1 MNWKP
6 SGLQINKH
14 EFRPAGGG
22 TLNFE
27 ILDDLGVPPKITN
40 LILTK
45 GKTHMRMDVLERKA
59 THIGEGTEY
68 MRGFRNIE
76 QVDIV
81 VFQQAVE
88 LLDAMSTALSTLDA
102 ETHNKVI
109 TLALDELKRKN
120 AATKS
125 FPLGRGE

>member
-1 MNWKP
+1 
-6 SGLQINKH
+6 
-14 EFRPAGGG
+14 
-22 TLNFE
+22 
-27 ILDDLGVPPKITN
+27 
-40 LILTK
+40 
-45 GKTHMRMDVLERKA
+45 MRMDILERKA
-59 THIGEGTEY
+59 TRIGEGTPY

-81 VFQQAVE
+81 VFQQTVE
-88 LLDAMSTALSTLDA
+88 IIDALSAALSTLDV

-120 AATKS
+120 ATTKS

>member
-1 MNWKP
+1 
-6 SGLQINKH
+6 
-14 EFRPAGGG
+14 
-22 TLNFE
+22 
-27 ILDDLGVPPKITN
+27 
-40 LILTK
+40 
-45 GKTHMRMDVLERKA
+45 MRMDILERKA

-88 LLDAMSTALSTLDA
+88 LIDAISTALSTLDA

-120 AATKS
+120 ATTKS

>member
-1 MNWKP
+1 
-6 SGLQINKH
+6 
-14 EFRPAGGG
+14 
-22 TLNFE
+22 
-27 ILDDLGVPPKITN
+27 
-40 LILTK
+40 
-45 GKTHMRMDVLERKA
+45 MRMDILERKA
-59 THIGEGTEY
+59 THIGEDTPY

-88 LLDAMSTALSTLDA
+88 LIDALSTALSTLDA
-102 ETHNKVI
+102 ETHNNVI

-120 AATKS
+120 ATTKS